1 MVSNCRG
8 IHPWDRFDFW
18 NKSADLYNSSS
29 LPMVPQA
36 NGRERILERGKLF
49 PSQTLF
55 PCQFL
60 SCGHCA
66 CFLLLPTAG
75 TYFPCVAIPCSRR
88 AHPFL
93 SHPITG
99 LERGSVAVPWPEKCL
114 LCSCGICRLYV
125 QVLSVFEKR

>member
-36 NGRERILERGKLF
+36 NGRELILERGKLF
-49 PSQTLF
+49 PSQTLV

-88 AHPFL
+88 A
-93 SHPITG
+93 
-99 LERGSVAVPWPEKCL
+99 
-114 LCSCGICRLYV
+114 
-125 QVLSVFEKR
+125 LSVTSDYGIGEGFSHCTMARKVPLVQLWYLQAIRSSPVCV